1 MRLGAVRLFVCLAA
15 MAAGLTAVSRI
26 APARTV
32 VVATQ
37 LDDGATPGCPSAATF
52 EAIVAARIGYEPFR
66 ADAPDRVIVRIE
78 SAGRAL
84 EGRIEWRDA
93 TDESIGDQA
102 FPLAPASATS
112 SSARWGSLSPSRFN

>member
-1 MRLGAVRLFVCLAA
+1 MRVAAVRLFVCLAA
-15 MAAGLTAVSRI
+15 MTAGVIGGPRKAQ
-26 APARTV
+26 ARTV

-37 LDDGATPGCPSAATF
+37 LDYVATPGCPSAAIF

-93 TDESIGDQA
+93 ADESIGDQA